1 MGRVMV
7 SVFVCALH
15 WPMTARFR
23 NLGRR
28 GTRPRPRCTGTR
40 GWRANA
46 VHGGNLVLQH
56 ELPQPWVHHDSGR
69 PRDLRTAVAVVASLS
84 GRHDGFTIT
93 FFFLIF
99 CLQYKVCAGF
109 RCRARRPGLDAS
121 TRPGKP
127 LDALVPGCEASEL
140 DRGAAAM
147 MMPHKSASASPGL
160 REGLRGDEYLYDPPP
175 SAHVVAKN
183 ASKVN
188 PTMDDFPDEYVR
200 EHGVGLRVEQ
210 HGHGLM

>member
-1 MGRVMV
+1 MWSQCSMGRVMV

-99 CLQYKVCAGF
+99 CYSTKFAPGSGAEPVDPAWTL
-109 RCRARRPGLDAS
+109 RPGLENLWTLWFLGARPLNS
-121 TRPGKP
+121 T
-127 LDALVPGCEASEL
+127 
-140 DRGAAAM
+140 AA
-147 MMPHKSASASPGL
+147 
-160 REGLRGDEYLYDPPP
+160 RR
-175 SAHVVAKN
+175 
-183 ASKVN
+183 
-188 PTMDDFPDEYVR
+188 
-200 EHGVGLRVEQ
+200 Q
-210 HGHGLM
+210 

>member
-1 MGRVMV
+1 MV

-99 CLQYKVCAGF
+99 CFTVQSL
-109 RCRARRPGLDAS
+109 RRVQVQSPS
-121 TRPGKP
+121 TRPGRFDPAWKTFGRFGSW
-127 LDALVPGCEASEL
+127 V
-140 DRGAAAM
+140 RG
-147 MMPHKSASASPGL
+147 L
-160 REGLRGDEYLYDPPP
+160 
-175 SAHVVAKN
+175 
-183 ASKVN
+183 
-188 PTMDDFPDEYVR
+188 
-200 EHGVGLRVEQ
+200 
-210 HGHGLM
+210 

>member
-1 MGRVMV
+1 
-7 SVFVCALH
+7 
-15 WPMTARFR
+15 
-23 NLGRR
+23 
-28 GTRPRPRCTGTR
+28 
-40 GWRANA
+40 
-46 VHGGNLVLQH
+46 
-56 ELPQPWVHHDSGR
+56 
-69 PRDLRTAVAVVASLS
+69 
-84 GRHDGFTIT
+84 
-93 FFFLIF
+93 
-99 CLQYKVCAGF
+99 
-109 RCRARRPGLDAS
+109 
-121 TRPGKP
+121 